1 MALHSLPL
9 LRGLISIYLGL
20 ERPSGMGSP
29 TFWCINIM
37 EPEIPEG
44 VEEVEGDVDFL
55 QLLRESW
62 ELAAISQFCRIFSET
77 LKIRPFSTDKLE
89 AAILEP
95 DEHGVFL
102 SSLLYLLL
110 RPAKETR
117 EPYIERESVVWEE
130 LLKRKLDA
138 QWSQAFTAHPMAGGD
153 FYTIDPV
160 SRVRQ
165 LYLCAKIQANIT

>member
-1 MALHSLPL
+1 
-9 LRGLISIYLGL
+9 
-20 ERPSGMGSP
+20 
-29 TFWCINIM
+29 M

-44 VEEVEGDVDFL
+44 IEEVEGDVDFL
-55 QLLRESW
+55 QLLRDSW

-138 QWSQAFTAHPMAGGD
+138 QWPQAFTAHPMAGGD

-165 LYLCAKIQANIT
+165 LGLCPLKQSNIT